1 MKLDLTDTLYALSFA
16 LDTVQEEMGEI
27 SNHHGKNVAF
37 ISCIMGK
44 YLKYD
49 DYKLNDLI
57 GLSILHDN
65 AFTEYV
71 REEYNNGD
79 LLDYE
84 KLKTKLMEIVK
95 LREGF
100 LKAPMHCVVGERN
113 IKLIPFNSDITNVI
127 LHHHENADGSGPLGI
142 KEDETNEFAQ
152 IIHIADLID
161 VFFDLKTMT
170 EYDFILAMKKIE
182 SYRGTLF
189 SNKMVDTLINSLT
202 YDHIKYLQTKGSIAF
217 LKENVNTEIKDYSDE
232 EIENICIF
240 FSKIIDY
247 KSSTT
252 KKHSLDVALKCYEMA
267 TFYNFDKEKRIRF
280 FFAGAMHDIGKL
292 VINNDILDKVDDLTK
307 EEMAIM
313 MRHVEASKAILSDIS
328 GLEDITKWVS
338 NHHERLDGSGY
349 PNGLTRKDL
358 TFEDMLL
365 EAIDIYQTLR
375 EKRSYKEALT
385 HEKAMEIMSDMANKN
400 KIDGKIL
407 SDIDKCF
414 REN

>member
-44 YLKYD
+44 YLNYDKYM
-49 DYKLNDLI
+49 LNDLV
-57 GLSILHDN
+57 GLAILHDN

-100 LKAPMHCVVGERN
+100 LKAPMHCVVGEKN
-113 IKLIPFNSDITNVI
+113 IKLIPFNTDVTNVI
-127 LHHHENADGSGPLGI
+127 LYHHENADGSGPLGI
-142 KEDETNEFAQ
+142 KEEDTNEFAQ
-152 IIHIADLID
+152 IIHIADLVD

-170 EYDFILAMKKIE
+170 EYDFTIAMKKIE

-202 YDHIKYLQTKGSIAF
+202 FDHIKYLQEHGVIPF
-217 LKENVNTEIKDYSDE
+217 LKVNVETEIVDYTDDQ
-232 EIENICIF
+232 IENICLF
-240 FSKIIDY
+240 FARIIDY

-252 KKHSLDVALKCYEMA
+252 KKHSLDVALRCYEMA
-267 TFYNFDKEKRIRF
+267 TFYGFSNEKRIRF
-280 FFAGAMHDIGKL
+280 LFAGAMHDIGKL
-292 VINNDILDKVDDLTK
+292 VVNNDILEKPTALTSD
-307 EEMAIM
+307 EHELM
-313 MRHVEASKAILSDIS
+313 MYHVIESKNILSSIKEID
-328 GLEDITKWVS
+328 DITTWVS
-338 NHHERLDGSGY
+338 RHHERTDGSGF
-349 PNGLTRKDL
+349 PKGLNGYQMS
-358 TFEDMLL
+358 FEDKLL
-365 EAIDIYQTLR
+365 ICIDIYQALR
-375 EKRSYKEALT
+375 EKRSYKEAYT
-385 HEKAMEIMSDMANKN
+385 HLEAINEMKKMNGLDMH
-400 KIDGKIL
+400 IIF
-407 SDIDKCF
+407 DIDNCF
-414 REN
+414 RENN

>member
-44 YLKYD
+44 YLNYDKYM
-49 DYKLNDLI
+49 LNDLI
-57 GLSILHDN
+57 GLAILHDN

-100 LKAPMHCVVGERN
+100 LKAPMHCVVGEKN
-113 IKLIPFNSDITNVI
+113 IKLIPFNTDVTNVI
-127 LHHHENADGSGPLGI
+127 LYHHENADGSGPLGI
-142 KEDETNEFAQ
+142 KEEDTNEFAQ
-152 IIHIADLID
+152 IIHIADLVD

-170 EYDFILAMKKIE
+170 EYDFTIAMKKIE

-202 YDHIKYLQTKGSIAF
+202 FDHIKYLQEHGVIPF
-217 LKENVNTEIKDYSDE
+217 LKVNVETEIVDYTDDQ
-232 EIENICIF
+232 IENICLF
-240 FSKIIDY
+240 FARIIDY

-252 KKHSLDVALKCYEMA
+252 KKHSLDVALRCYEMA
-267 TFYNFDKEKRIRF
+267 TFYGFSNEKRIRF
-280 FFAGAMHDIGKL
+280 LFAGAMHDIGKL
-292 VINNDILDKVDDLTK
+292 VVNNDILEKPTALTS
-307 EEMAIM
+307 EEMELM
-313 MRHVEASKAILSDIS
+313 MYHVIESKNILSSIKEI
-328 GLEDITKWVS
+328 EDITTWVS
-338 NHHERLDGSGY
+338 RHHERTDGSGF
-349 PNGLTRKDL
+349 PKGLNGYQMS
-358 TFEDMLL
+358 FEDKLL
-365 EAIDIYQTLR
+365 MCIDIYQALR
-375 EKRSYKEALT
+375 EKRSYKEAYSHVDAINEMKKMNGL
-385 HEKAMEIMSDMANKN
+385 DMH
-400 KIDGKIL
+400 IIF
-407 SDIDKCF
+407 DIDNCF
-414 REN
+414 KEGA

>member
-44 YLKYD
+44 YLNYDKYM
-49 DYKLNDLI
+49 LNDLV
-57 GLSILHDN
+57 GLAILHDN

-100 LKAPMHCVVGERN
+100 LKAPMHCVVGEKN
-113 IKLIPFNSDITNVI
+113 IKLIPFNTDITNVI

-142 KEDETNEFAQ
+142 KEEDTNEFAQ
-152 IIHIADLID
+152 IIHIADLVD

-170 EYDFILAMKKIE
+170 EYDFTLAMKKIE

-189 SNKMVDTLINSLT
+189 SNKMVDTLLNSLT
-202 YDHIKYLQTKGSIAF
+202 FDHIKYLQEHGVIPF
-217 LKENVNTEIKDYSDE
+217 LKVNVETEIVDYSDDQ
-232 EIENICIF
+232 IENICLF
-240 FSKIIDY
+240 FARIIDY

-252 KKHSLDVALKCYEMA
+252 KKHSLDVALRCYEMA
-267 TFYNFDKEKRIRF
+267 TFYGFSSEKRIRF
-280 FFAGAMHDIGKL
+280 LFAGAMHDIGKL
-292 VINNDILDKVDDLTK
+292 VVNNDILEKPTALTEEEK
-307 EEMAIM
+307 ELM
-313 MRHVEASKAILSDIS
+313 MYHVIESKNILSSIKEID
-328 GLEDITKWVS
+328 DITTWVS
-338 NHHERLDGSGY
+338 RHHERIDGSGY
-349 PNGLTRKDL
+349 PKGLNQYQMS
-358 TFEDMLL
+358 FEDKLL
-365 EAIDIYQTLR
+365 QAIDVYQALR
-375 EKRSYKEALT
+375 EKRSYKEAYT
-385 HEKAMEIMSDMANKN
+385 HIDAINEMKKMNGLDMH
-400 KIDGKIL
+400 IIF
-407 SDIDKCF
+407 DIDNCF
-414 REN
+414 KEGE